1 MFDFVLSLRKLKSI
15 LNCDS
20 KLTEEQQK
28 FKMIPSKINSPSQEN
43 ISQNTLVQKEIE
55 SQHQMG
61 KSSPDESV
69 QNVQNEKRLLCKQI
83 YNQYFNED
91 SENYLYSI
99 PLSNGELRTRLA
111 KSLLNKD
118 NNTSNESLNQILN
131 DTLEDSFVW
140 IRLSELCDKFLK
152 QSVLQSQNS
161 PVAKSVA
168 VLLSI
173 L

>member
-1 MFDFVLSLRKLKSI
+1 MSCDAKLA
-15 LNCDS
+15 
-20 KLTEEQQK
+20 EEQNS
-28 FKMIPSKINSPSQEN
+28 KMIPSKINSPSQEN
-43 ISQNTLVQKEIE
+43 ISQNTLVQKEINA
-55 SQHQMG
+55 QQQIGFPANQG
-61 KSSPDESV
+61 KSTASPDENV

-91 SENYLYSI
+91 SECYLYSI
-99 PLSNGELRTRLA
+99 PLSNNELRTRLA
-111 KSLLNKD
+111 KSLLND
-118 NNTSNESLNQILN
+118 NTSNESLNQIIN

-140 IRLSELCDKFLK
+140 IRVSELCDKFLK
-152 QSVLQSQNS
+152 QSVLHSQNS